1 MVKYGTAW
9 IPVGITSSSYSK
21 YVNYIKSITKN
32 NIILTYYDHRDIE
45 TYNMIDVIDE
55 FEKAGCEY
63 FIGLLKYESN
73 NMKQKLKQFG
83 DIISSY
89 KE

>member
-1 MVKYGTAW
+1 MLFR
-9 IPVGITSSSYSK
+9 S
-21 YVNYIKSITKN
+21 
-32 NIILTYYDHRDIE
+32 RDIE